1 MNRATSIYLDLVRL
15 LAAVAVLLT
24 HLAYPRFSGG
34 LLLPLRTYGNDAVM
48 VFFVLSGY
56 VIAYTAATRDLDV
69 RTYLLNRCARLYS
82 VAVPAIVLTIVLD
95 QSGRLL
101 DPDLYNGFW
110 YQHEQPFWRVLTALT
125 FTNELWFKSWR
136 LFTNG
141 PYWSL
146 GYEFWYYCLFAAA
159 WYFKGAWRWGLMIAG
174 CLLVGPKVLLLFP
187 IWLLGVWVY
196 RVNLRGNVSA
206 TLGTLLFV
214 GSIVAYIAFRASGM
228 RDALLEWSH
237 LQWGRHFVEH
247 SLRWSNEFVSSYF
260 LGPLVA
266 ANFIGCQA
274 ISNSLAPWLERI
286 APIVRDWAGYTFSI
300 YLFHYPLLQF
310 LGATGLFDPKS
321 PWAITALFA
330 LTLLGCRVIGNYSEK
345 RKEGARALLEKITGI
360 RKPTLTGQPTI
371 TS

>member
-1 MNRATSIYLDLVRL
+1 MNRSTSIYLDLVRF

-82 VAVPAIVLTIVLD
+82 VAIPAIVLTIVFD
-95 QSGRLL
+95 QAGRLL
-101 DPDLYNGFW
+101 DPSQYAGFW
-110 YQHEQPFWRVLTALT
+110 YRDAQPVWRVLTALT
-125 FTNELWFKSWR
+125 FTNELWFNSWR

-159 WYFKGAWRWGLMIAG
+159 WYFRGFARWALLIAG

-187 IWLLGVWVY
+187 IWLFGVWVY
-196 RVNLRGNVSA
+196 RVNVRGDVSP
-206 TLGTLLFV
+206 TVGTLLFV
-214 GSIVAYIAFRASGM
+214 GSLLAYVAFRLSGM
-228 RDALLEWSH
+228 RDALLEWSYF
-237 LQWGRHFVEH
+237 QFGVHFVEH
-247 SLRWSNEFVSSYF
+247 SLHWSNEFVASYF
-260 LGPLVA
+260 LGLLVA

-274 ISNSLAPWLERI
+274 ISKSLAPTLERI
-286 APIVRDWAGYTFSI
+286 APVVRDWAGYTFSI

-321 PWAITALFA
+321 PWAIGALFL

-345 RKEGARALLEKITGI
+345 RKEAARGLLEKIIGVHS
-360 RKPTLTGQPTI
+360 PVLTLKQPQ
-371 TS
+371 S